1 MLIKLNEQ
9 QKQLIEEHTL
19 KCYPN
24 EMCGF
29 LTTDSFIPLVNKAKD
44 TEKSFSISALD
55 TARYFSDIIAIV
67 HSHTRE
73 LKRQEIFDLR
83 TPSYADF
90 INQKKLP
97 FPWLIVGC
105 EGITVTDPLQFPRV
119 PSQEYIG
126 RRFQW
131 FVNDCYSLVQDF
143 YRFELGII
151 LQDAVITADYEDI
164 RDISGIFL
172 PYIQEYGFIEV
183 KLEEIQEGD
192 LILLDNSGKV
202 DNHLG
207 IYTNGKI
214 LHQDMISCI
223 VPFETFLGRIKKVL
237 RYEQ

>member
-1 MLIKLNEQ
+1 MLIKLNAEQ
-9 QKQLIEEHTL
+9 KALIEEHTL
-19 KCYPN
+19 KCYPE

-29 LTTDSFIPLVNKAKD
+29 LTADSFIPVVN
-44 TEKSFSISALD
+44 TSETPEKSFNINSLEIVKHYYSIV
-55 TARYFSDIIAIV
+55 AIV
-67 HSHTRE
+67 HSHTRDKKKPE
-73 LKRQEIFDLR
+73 VFDLR

-90 INQKKLP
+90 TNQKKLP

-105 EGITVTDPLQFPRV
+105 EGLTVTDPLQFPRV

-131 FVNDCYSLVQDF
+131 FINDCYSLVQDF

-151 LQDAVITADYEDI
+151 LKDAVITADYQDI
-164 RDISGIFL
+164 RDLSGVFM
-172 PYIQEYGFIEV
+172 PYIEDYGFHEV

-192 LILLDNSGKV
+192 LVLLDNGGKV

-207 IYTNGKI
+207 IYTDGKI